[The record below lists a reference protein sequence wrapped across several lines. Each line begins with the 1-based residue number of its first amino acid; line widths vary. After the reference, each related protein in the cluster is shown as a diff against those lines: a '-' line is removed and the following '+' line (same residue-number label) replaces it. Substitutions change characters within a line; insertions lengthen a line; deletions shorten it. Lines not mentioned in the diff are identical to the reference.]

1 MKKVVLMAA
10 VVCALSLSSCG
21 VIKTNHYS
29 ATQVP
34 VATGVASANVAD
46 LEVGERVTYRY
57 TTTSEDR
64 KAGVDNCKRAA
75 VWNLLKLNGNA
86 DVIVSPEFHYDSNY
100 NYVEVTGR
108 PAKYKNF
115 RGAN

>member
-1 MKKVVLMAA
+1 MTFASCSVLN
-10 VVCALSLSSCG
+10 
-21 VIKTNHYS
+21 TNHYD
-29 ATQVP
+29 ATAVG
-34 VATGVASANVAD
+34 VATGISSTNVAD
-46 LEVGERVTYRY
+46 LEVGERSSYRY
-57 TTTSEDR
+57 TTTAEDR

-75 VWNLLKLNGNA
+75 VWNFLKNNGNA
-86 DVIVSPEFHYDSNY
+86 DVIVSPEFHYDTNY